1 MKHLWFWNY
10 QDTRLPLAIVFV
22 KNGHELTCP
31 WSAEP
36 LYSQRLIPD
45 EGSYATNLLLPSD
58 PSTEE
63 LYTASDH
70 ITHGPQ
76 KLNLISGDATWEKS
90 ISILTKPKRK
100 YPQFSI
106 LNVKLKIFHWFLDFG
121 LQKSR
126 IRETMTF
133 STCLV
138 WGVACHLSHDTN
150 A

>member
-10 QDTRLPLAIVFV
+10 QDTSLPLAIVFV

-58 PSTEE
+58 PTPEE

-70 ITHGPQ
+70 ITLEPQ
-76 KLNLISGDATWEKS
+76 KLNLISSYATWEKS

-106 LNVKLKIFHWFLDFG
+106 LNVRLKIFHCFLDFG

-126 IRETMTF
+126 IRETMIF

>member
-10 QDTRLPLAIVFV
+10 QDTRLPLAIVSV
-22 KNGHELTCP
+22 KNGHKRTCP

-36 LYSQRLIPD
+36 LYSQKLIPD
-45 EGSYATNLLLPSD
+45 EGSYATNLLLPSVA
-58 PSTEE
+58 STEE

-70 ITHGPQ
+70 ITRGPQ

-106 LNVKLKIFHWFLDFG
+106 LNVKLKIFHCFFRLWASKIPHMWDNDILNV
-121 LQKSR
+121 S
-126 IRETMTF
+126 
-133 STCLV
+133 
-138 WGVACHLSHDTN
+138 GVRSSVSPVTWH
-150 A
+150 